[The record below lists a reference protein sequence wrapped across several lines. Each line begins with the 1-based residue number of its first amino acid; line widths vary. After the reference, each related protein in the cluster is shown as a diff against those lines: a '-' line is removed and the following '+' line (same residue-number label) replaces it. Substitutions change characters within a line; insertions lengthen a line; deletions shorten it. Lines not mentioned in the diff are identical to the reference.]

1 MKITFDETLSRK
13 EWIHR
18 ELMESLTDEVISN
31 AANDRFY
38 EVKLLVNG
46 IELEPNFFNDLVNN
60 IEKYVDAEAE
70 KLAAEKISKITE
82 RQNVLLNAIDEAIY
96 KIKDEFDINTE
107 DY

>member
-18 ELMESLTDEVISN
+18 ELMESLTDEVISK

-60 IEKYVDAEAE
+60 I
-70 KLAAEKISKITE
+70 
-82 RQNVLLNAIDEAIY
+82 
-96 KIKDEFDINTE
+96 
-107 DY
+107 